1 MVNDTMAEMGN
12 KPVVVVDVSN
22 PMVVW
27 IKLERS
33 N

>member
-1 MVNDTMAEMGN
+1 MMPGLKWVINL
-12 KPVVVVDVSN
+12 VVVVDVSN